1 MPTIAGVITVVML
14 AAWRVLP
21 LLNRSLGCLVTL
33 RGLRVMAMNC
43 LERLETIQQ
52 RALASPPEP
61 DPSFRFTREIT
72 LDDVGFRYPGAQ
84 QDSLSQ
90 LAFFIHKGE
99 QLGIVGPSGAGK
111 STLVGLLCGLLPMSS
126 GILRVDGKEL
136 SPEEKAAYIRSIGYV
151 PQSPYILQGTVA
163 ANVAFSQWGKPYD
176 EEKVARACRM
186 AALDLVEHDPRGIE
200 YPIGEGGA
208 GLSGGQA
215 QRVSIARALYAAPD
229 ILILDESTSALD
241 LGTES
246 AIMETIAALKGQLTI
261 IIIAHRLSTVEHC
274 DRLIWME
281 KGRICRIG
289 TPQEILPE
297 YMKSFETQREQQ

>member
-1 MPTIAGVITVVML
+1 MQI
-14 AAWRVLP
+14 
-21 LLNRSLGCLVTL
+21 LLFAIYETDASWSACTRKGYGRDLVHTGAFNTGC
-33 RGLRVMAMNC
+33 
-43 LERLETIQQ
+43 
-52 RALASPPEP
+52 SK
-61 DPSFRFTREIT
+61 DHW
-72 LDDVGFRYPGAQ
+72 GFF
-84 QDSLSQ
+84 DCC
-90 LAFFIHKGE
+90 FE
-99 QLGIVGPSGAGK
+99 
-111 STLVGLLCGLLPMSS
+111 
-126 GILRVDGKEL
+126 
-136 SPEEKAAYIRSIGYV
+136 
-151 PQSPYILQGTVA
+151 A

-176 EEKVARACRM
+176 AEKVSRACRM

-200 YPIGEGGA
+200 YPIGERGS

-281 KGRICRIG
+281 SGCIHRIG

-297 YMKSFETQREQQ
+297 YMKSFGV